1 MMSGDSMVTVKDAV
15 KKQFAPITTDTY
27 QNWVEFKKER
37 PVTAAVLTQMFDN
50 PRKVFALLKD
60 DFDESEMVKL
70 TPFTVY
76 KPPKTRPFGRIVD
89 ANHPDNR

>member
-1 MMSGDSMVTVKDAV
+1 
-15 KKQFAPITTDTY
+15 
-27 QNWVEFKKER
+27 
-37 PVTAAVLTQMFDN
+37 MFDN

-89 ANHPDNR
+89 AKHPDNR